1 MFKIRYAFIVLGM
14 LLCSAASA
22 AVQMSIGIGLPN
34 VSIGINV
41 PVYPTFVVIPGYPV
55 YYAPRME
62 ANFFFY
68 DGLYWVYQDDNWYQS
83 SWYNGPWWLVYPEDV
98 PLFILRIPVRYYR
111 MPPAYFI
118 GWQFDAPPRWGD
130 HWGRDWHQHRSG
142 WDRWDRRS
150 APAPAPLP
158 SYQRQYS
165 GDRYPQQVEQQH
177 DIHQQHYRYQPRD
190 PVVRKQYQ
198 EQLAPR
204 VPAQQEKSQQER
216 QRAPED
222 SDIKQQDKQQSM
234 PRQQDRQ
241 ETPRSQFPQNSGVD
255 VRRAAPVTPQQ
266 VTPEARQRSQQ
277 GGAPREHSRQN
288 DGVDVP
294 RGSPASPQRSRPEA
308 QDRQQSSQP
317 GLERR
322 VPQRSSEQDMKE
334 RPQGQNA
341 TGEPRRKQEQEQG
354 RGRNE

>member
-14 LLCSAASA
+14 LSCAVASA
-22 AVQMSIGIGLPN
+22 AVQMSVGIRLPN

-41 PVYPTFVVIPGYPV
+41 PVYPAFVIVPGYPV

-83 SWYNGPWWLVYPEDV
+83 SWYNGPWWLVYPDDV
-98 PLFILRIPVRYYR
+98 PLFILRVPVRYYR

-130 HWGRDWHQHRSG
+130 HWGHDWKQHRSG
-142 WDRWDRRS
+142 WDRWDRRYV
-150 APAPAPLP
+150 PVPAPLP

-165 GDRYPQQVEQQH
+165 GDRYPKQVEQQH
-177 DIHQQHYRYQPRD
+177 DFHQQHYRYQPRD

-198 EQLAPR
+198 EQSVPR
-204 VPAQQEKSQQER
+204 APAQQEKSQQER
-216 QRAPED
+216 QRVPEGGGF
-222 SDIKQQDKQQSM
+222 KPQS
-234 PRQQDRQ
+234 
-241 ETPRSQFPQNSGVD
+241 PQRV
-255 VRRAAPVTPQQ
+255 
-266 VTPEARQRSQQ
+266 
-277 GGAPREHSRQN
+277 APRDKSPQN

-294 RGSPASPQRSRPEA
+294 RTTPASPQRSRPEA

-317 GLERR
+317 GLDRHA
-322 VPQRSSEQDMKE
+322 PQRSSEQDMTE

-341 TGEPRRKQEQEQG
+341 TGEPRRKQQQEQG
-354 RGRNE
+354 RDRNE